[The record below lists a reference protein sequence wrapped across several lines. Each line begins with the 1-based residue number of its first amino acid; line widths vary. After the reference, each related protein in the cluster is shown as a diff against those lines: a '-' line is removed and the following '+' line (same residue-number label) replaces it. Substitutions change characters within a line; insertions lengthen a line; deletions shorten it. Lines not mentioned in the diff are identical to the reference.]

1 MWDIPKLY
9 VSACSNS
16 VQLVPLHP
24 IVISILFHHY
34 KELVECQ
41 KQIKLMDSNNSIGII
56 NDLQE
61 ELQNDMGI
69 EEDRNIEQE
78 QQQQQRLTLFDFK
91 AIRQSS

>member
-1 MWDIPKLY
+1 
-9 VSACSNS
+9 
-16 VQLVPLHP
+16 
-24 IVISILFHHY
+24 
-34 KELVECQ
+34 
-41 KQIKLMDSNNSIGII
+41 MDSNSSIGII

-69 EEDRNIEQE
+69 EEDRKIEQE